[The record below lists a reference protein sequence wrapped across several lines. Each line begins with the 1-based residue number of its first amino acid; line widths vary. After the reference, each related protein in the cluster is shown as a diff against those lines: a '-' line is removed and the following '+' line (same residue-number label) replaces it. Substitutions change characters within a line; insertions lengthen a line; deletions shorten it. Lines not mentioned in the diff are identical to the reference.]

1 MALPKFMLIP
11 PQPLDRYRALLGDEE
26 FVEIERIAARARH
39 EFSGHAI
46 WHVSSTARGGGVA
59 ELLHSLLPYVRGAG
73 IDTRWVVLRDGSD
86 FFRITKRLHNRLHG
100 SAGDGGALGVDERRD
115 YEATLAV
122 NGAHLARLIQPG
134 DVVYLHDPQSAGLVP
149 MLKELGVKVIW
160 RCHVGIDEPN
170 ALAREAWDFLRP
182 YVEAADACVF
192 SRRKYVWEG
201 LDEERVWLMAPCIDA
216 FCPKNQ
222 DLEPAAVAAILAV
235 AGLEESL
242 ADGTAPVYVR
252 GDGSPGRVDR
262 RAELLQEA
270 PLPADARV
278 VAQVSRWDRLKDPIG
293 LLRCFER
300 HLVDPR
306 VHLVMAAPSAHAVA
320 DDPEGEAVYGS
331 LARGWRDLPEDKRRR
346 VHLASLPMNDLDE
359 NAAMVNAL
367 QRRADVI
374 VQKSIAEGFGL
385 TVAEGMW
392 KGKAVVGSRV
402 GGIQDQIVDGESGVL
417 VDDPHDLGAFGD
429 AIRGLIED
437 PARAARLGEAA
448 RQRVIDRFLGIN
460 RLAEYVE
467 LVASLMAPAQTMAS
481 RKAPTA

>member
-59 ELLHSLLPYVRGAG
+59 ELLRTLLPYVRGAG

-86 FFRITKRLHNRLHG
+86 FFTITKSLHNRLHG
-100 SAGDGGALGVDERRD
+100 SNGVGVKLGRHERRL
-115 YEATLAV
+115 YEATLGMNWAY
-122 NGAHLARLIQPG
+122 LERLIRPG
-134 DVVYLHDPQSAGLVP
+134 DVVYLHDPQPLGLVP
-149 MLKELGVKVIW
+149 DLKERGVKTIW
-160 RCHVGIDEPN
+160 RCHVGLDRPN

-182 YVEAADACVF
+182 YAEEADAYVF
-192 SRRKYVWEG
+192 SRREYVWDG
-201 LDEERVWLMAPCIDA
+201 LAGDKVWVMPPSIDA
-216 FCPKNQ
+216 FSPKNQ
-222 DLEPAAVAAILAV
+222 ELDPPVVDAILA
-235 AGLEESL
+235 AIGLQPSP
-242 ADGTAPVYVR
+242 GGVAPVYRR

-270 PLPADARV
+270 PLPPDARV
-278 VAQVSRWDRLKDPIG
+278 VLQVSRWDRLKDPHG
-293 LLRCFER
+293 LLECFELFFNDPSI
-300 HLVDPR
+300 HLV
-306 VHLVMAAPSAHAVA
+306 LAAPSPNAVA
-320 DDPEGEAVYGS
+320 DDPEGAVVLS
-331 LARGWRDLPEDKRRR
+331 TLARTWRYLPEEKRRR

-392 KGKAVVGSRV
+392 KERPVVGSRV

-417 VDDPHDLGAFGD
+417 VDDPHDLEAFSQ
-429 AIRGLIED
+429 AIHRLVED
-437 PARAARLGEAA
+437 PAGAARLGEAA
-448 RQRVIDRFLGIN
+448 RRRVVDRFLAVN

-467 LVASLMAPAQTMAS
+467 LVGSLMTPAQTTAS
-481 RKAPTA
+481 AP